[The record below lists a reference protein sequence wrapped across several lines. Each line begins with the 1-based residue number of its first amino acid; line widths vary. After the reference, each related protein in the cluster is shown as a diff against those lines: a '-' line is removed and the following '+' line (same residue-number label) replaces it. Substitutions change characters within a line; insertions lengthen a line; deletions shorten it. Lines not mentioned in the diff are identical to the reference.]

1 MLKATESKIILGT
14 VQMGINYG
22 INNTTGKISDK
33 DSHSIL
39 EYAFDNGIKTLD
51 TAKVYGSAH
60 SVIGE
65 FHKNNPH
72 KKFKVITKFPNIADD
87 NIHVKIDIYLN
98 ELNINKLYAILFHS
112 YSNYEENKNNL
123 NSIIKLKKIGKIK
136 YIGVSVYTNEEIE
149 KTILDKNI
157 DIIQMPF
164 NLLDNNNLRGNVIEK
179 AKSKGKII
187 HSRSALLQGLFFKN
201 INDNTE
207 VVKNLKNE
215 IELINK
221 ISLRDKISIL
231 KMALG
236 YCLKQ
241 KNIDNVI
248 VGVDSL
254 DQLIHNIES
263 ENTIITDNTVKS
275 IESILI
281 NNPNLLN
288 PSRW

>member
-1 MLKATESKIILGT
+1 
-14 VQMGINYG
+14 
-22 INNTTGKISDK
+22 
-33 DSHSIL
+33 
-39 EYAFDNGIKTLD
+39 
-51 TAKVYGSAH
+51 
-60 SVIGE
+60 
-65 FHKNNPH
+65 
-72 KKFKVITKFPNIADD
+72 
-87 NIHVKIDIYLN
+87 
-98 ELNINKLYAILFHS
+98 
-112 YSNYEENKNNL
+112 
-123 NSIIKLKKIGKIK
+123 
-136 YIGVSVYTNEEIE
+136 
-149 KTILDKNI
+149 
-157 DIIQMPF
+157 
-164 NLLDNNNLRGNVIEK
+164 
-179 AKSKGKII
+179 
-187 HSRSALLQGLFFKN
+187 
-201 INDNTE
+201 
-207 VVKNLKNE
+207 KNLKNE